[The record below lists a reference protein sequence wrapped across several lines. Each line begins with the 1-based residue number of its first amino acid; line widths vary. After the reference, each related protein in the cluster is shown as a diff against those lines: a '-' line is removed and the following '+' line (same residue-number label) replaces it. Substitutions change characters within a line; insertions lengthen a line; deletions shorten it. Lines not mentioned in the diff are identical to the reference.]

1 MTLEEFTKL
10 YTENPNA
17 DEVMTEINRLYE
29 SERQLTESFATAD
42 SERNKLQ
49 KDLDEANKRYRERF
63 FSGTPSQESQK
74 DIDPFKNFFK
84 EKE

>member
-1 MTLEEFTKL
+1 MTLEQFTKL

-49 KDLDEANKRYRERF
+49 KDFPHFLIGETLF
-63 FSGTPSQESQK
+63 LTFSSSLPTA
-74 DIDPFKNFFK
+74 
-84 EKE
+84 